1 MKTRKEKTLIRLYD
15 RKIQIM
21 HTLEEM
27 IGDDNMFLIYDLLWT
42 NQKINDLNLDN
53 EEIEVLD

>member
-1 MKTRKEKTLIRLYD
+1 
-15 RKIQIM
+15 M

-27 IGDDNMFLIYDLLWT
+27 LGDDNMFLIYELLWT